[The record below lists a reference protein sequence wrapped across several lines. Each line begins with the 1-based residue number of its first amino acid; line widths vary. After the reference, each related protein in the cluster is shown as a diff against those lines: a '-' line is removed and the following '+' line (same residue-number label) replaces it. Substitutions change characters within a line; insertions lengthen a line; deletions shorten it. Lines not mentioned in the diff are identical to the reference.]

1 MVEISISDGIMADKT
16 HYRTLL
22 TNGYRRI
29 EMRKYLSLIG
39 VLLVLVVFH
48 LMPNVEA
55 LVLESDELLFYVSR
69 ALLLGMNFDFGGGD
83 GLESY
88 PSLSVQGSSGVFY
101 WLYGYWRAVVAN
113 GGGYLWLSIDFWA
126 SKQSLF

>member
-1 MVEISISDGIMADKT
+1 MG
-16 HYRTLL
+16 
-22 TNGYRRI
+22 
-29 EMRKYLSLIG
+29 KYLSLVG
-39 VLLVLVVFH
+39 VLLLLVGFH
-48 LMPNVEA
+48 LMPNAEA
-55 LVLESDELLFYVSR
+55 QILPYVSP

-101 WLYGYWRAVVAN
+101 WLYGCWRAVVAN

>member
-1 MVEISISDGIMADKT
+1 MFVVD
-16 HYRTLL
+16 
-22 TNGYRRI
+22 
-29 EMRKYLSLIG
+29 LSSWYKKKK
-39 VLLVLVVFH
+39 VVFH

-55 LVLESDELLFYVSR
+55 LVLESDGLIFYVSP

-88 PSLSVQGSSGVFY
+88 PSLSVQGSSGVFFTG
-101 WLYGYWRAVVAN
+101 LIDCWRAVVAN
-113 GGGYLWLSIDFWA
+113 GGGYLWLSINFWT